1 MPGDSSDDPRE
12 ATAPDAWRRP
22 AAVAAWVAAI
32 VAVVAVA
39 LGLLAACGP
48 TDDGRAL
55 RTPSPDQ
62 TTSTATTSTTTA
74 AAGVDAGS
82 ASGSGGSNPEAGS
95 GSDAGSGSGAAGS
108 GGSSTTLAPMRLS
121 SSAIATNGRI
131 PVTYTCRG
139 EDVSPPLLWAG
150 VPAGTVELAV
160 VVRDASAE
168 GFVHWVITAIPA
180 TTGGI
185 AEATPPAGAVE
196 AANDFGRLGW
206 AGPCPP
212 SGTHDYEFVVY
223 ALGQASGVTAGQA
236 APDAAAR
243 VEATPALS
251 SGALRATASAG

>member
-62 TTSTATTSTTTA
+62 TTSTATTSTTTEP
-74 AAGVDAGS
+74 AGVDAGS
-82 ASGSGGSNPEAGS
+82 ASGSDGSNPDAGS
-95 GSDAGSGSGAAGS
+95 GSDAAGT

-121 SSAIATNGRI
+121 SSAIATNGEI
-131 PVTYTCRG
+131 PVAYTCRG

-150 VPAGTVELAV
+150 VPAGTAELAV

-168 GFVHWVITAIPA
+168 GFVHWVIAGIA
-180 TTGGI
+180 TTSRGI
-185 AEATPPAGAVE
+185 AEATPPDGAVE

-236 APDAAAR
+236 AADAAAR